1 LVFNT
6 FPLSFLEVLRH
17 LDHPTL
23 NSLSKDSFWKLRV
36 ISKNDNPINY
46 IVISNNPTDDLVE
59 KMWSGSEKV
68 KTVLITNTNAEVS
81 DKLNKATE
89 VIRLGKEKVDL
100 NSLSDFLF
108 KRELMKVLV
117 EGGPTLMGQFLKH
130 DLLDEVFLTI
140 APKIIG
146 NNRNTLTM
154 VENELLSPEK
164 VAEFRL
170 LSNIAVEDEIYI
182 RYKKK

>member
-1 LVFNT
+1 
-6 FPLSFLEVLRH
+6 
-17 LDHPTL
+17 
-23 NSLSKDSFWKLRV
+23 LRV